1 MSLSG
6 TKNGELLT
14 DAPRLAF
21 SRLVLEKVPLLFLSV
36 LSALITVKAQ
46 RSGMAVRSLQQFPLG
61 VRIENAIVAYGLYLW
76 KMVWPS
82 RLAPLYPHPGNTL
95 PVWQVSLSALHL
107 GGRHRVRNR
116 FSPQAVFAGGMV
128 LVLGYST
135 SGPRLGAGGR
145 RCHGGSLRLRP
156 ADRNLRNDCFG
167 AWTTGRTRKTWG
179 SVWRVVQRWAC

>member
-1 MSLSG
+1 MLSRWVGGGAEKCVEHIVPLLGDRRVRVVCPEAWLAAIPASGGAVCHGFDGQTDVITLPFVLLLLDYWPLERMSLSG

-82 RLAPLYPHPGNTL
+82 RLARFTRT
-95 PVWQVSLSALHL
+95 QETRCRS
-107 GGRHRVRNR
+107 GR
-116 FSPQAVFAGGMV
+116 
-128 LVLGYST
+128 
-135 SGPRLGAGGR
+135 
-145 RCHGGSLRLRP
+145 
-156 ADRNLRNDCFG
+156 
-167 AWTTGRTRKTWG
+167 
-179 SVWRVVQRWAC
+179 

>member
-1 MSLSG
+1 VGGGAEKCVEHIVLLLGDRRVRAVCPEAWLAAIPASGGAVCHGFDGQTDGHHASVRSFAAGLLASREDVAVG

-82 RLAPLYPHPGNTL
+82 RLARFTRT
-95 PVWQVSLSALHL
+95 QETRCRS
-107 GGRHRVRNR
+107 GR
-116 FSPQAVFAGGMV
+116 
-128 LVLGYST
+128 
-135 SGPRLGAGGR
+135 
-145 RCHGGSLRLRP
+145 
-156 ADRNLRNDCFG
+156 
-167 AWTTGRTRKTWG
+167 
-179 SVWRVVQRWAC
+179 